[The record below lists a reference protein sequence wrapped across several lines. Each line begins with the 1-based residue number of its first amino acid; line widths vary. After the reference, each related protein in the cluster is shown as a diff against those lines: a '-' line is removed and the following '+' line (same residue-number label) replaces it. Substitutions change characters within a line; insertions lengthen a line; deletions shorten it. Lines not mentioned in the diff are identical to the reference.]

1 MQKIISNRQKGTT
14 LLEVIFTIVVI
25 GMVLGAL
32 ITAVNYGLSNA
43 QYARNKALAT
53 KYGQEAVE
61 WLRNER
67 SFLGWSEFYAKA
79 CSVSGC
85 AYCVDTLPACPAAG
99 SCCNSPNPPGACWPG
114 SASCTPT
121 QVINDQFDSFHREVT
136 LEQDGVDKV
145 NVQVR
150 VFWQQGNRD
159 SEIELN
165 TYLTRWQ

>member
-1 MQKIISNRQKGTT
+1 MQQINHTRGGTT
-14 LLEVIFTIVVI
+14 LLEVIFTIAVI

-61 WLRNER
+61 WLREQRNLNWYELYDNK
-67 SFLGWSEFYAKA
+67 SCPSSVGCVSYCLPDLSTLVDFSYWPSPVA
-79 CSVSGC
+79 CS
-85 AYCVDTLPACPAAG
+85 AG
-99 SCCNSPNPPGACWPG
+99 A
-114 SASCTPT
+114 
-121 QVINDQFDSFHREVT
+121 VITDQFLLFHREMILVR
-136 LEQDGVDKV
+136 DGTDKIT
-145 NVQVR
+145 VQVR

-159 SEIELN
+159 SEITLN

>member
-53 KYGQEAVE
+53 KYGQEAIE
-61 WLRNER
+61 WLRAQRNLDWYDFSGR
-67 SFLGWSEFYAKA
+67 A
-79 CSVSGC
+79 CSSGPC
-85 AYCVDTLPACPAAG
+85 TPYCLVDF
-99 SCCNSPNPPGACWPG
+99 SVWPG
-114 SASCTPT
+114 QAACSAGM
-121 QVINDQFDSFHREVT
+121 VINDQFDSFHREVT

-145 NVQVR
+145 NVQMR

-159 SEIELN
+159 SEIKLN